1 METTNYLQFGAALI
15 FVLALI
21 GAIALLL
28 RAFGG
33 LNLTQG
39 RPGERRLR
47 VTESL
52 LIDARR
58 RILLIR
64 RDDEEYLVLLSPH
77 GDVILDDRIK
87 VKDEVHGEAQM
98 PLSNSTFLTIKT
110 EPRL

>member
-28 RAFGG
+28 RAVGG
-33 LNLTQG
+33 LQFAQG
-39 RPGERRLR
+39 RVGDRRLSI
-47 VTESL
+47 TESL
-52 LIDARR
+52 LVDARR
-58 RILLIR
+58 RVILVR

-87 VKDEVHGEAQM
+87 VKDIPEA
-98 PLSNSTFLTIKT
+98 PISNSTFVTIKT

>member
-28 RAFGG
+28 RAVGG
-33 LNLTQG
+33 LQFAQRRAG
-39 RPGERRLR
+39 DRRLSI
-47 VTESL
+47 TESL
-52 LIDARR
+52 LVDARR
-58 RILLIR
+58 RVILIR

-77 GDVILDDRIK
+77 GDVILDDRLK
-87 VKDEVHGEAQM
+87 VKDIPEA
-98 PLSNSTFLTIKT
+98 PISNSTFVTIKT

>member
-1 METTNYLQFGAALI
+1 MEATNYLQFGAALI

-28 RAFGG
+28 RAVGG
-33 LNLTQG
+33 LQFAQRG
-39 RPGERRLR
+39 PGDRRLSI
-47 VTESL
+47 TESL
-52 LIDARR
+52 LVDARR
-58 RILLIR
+58 RVILVR

-87 VKDEVHGEAQM
+87 VKDIPEA
-98 PLSNSTFLTIKT
+98 PISNSTFVTIKT

>member
-1 METTNYLQFGAALI
+1 MEPTNYLQFGAALI

-33 LNLTQG
+33 LNLAQG
-39 RPGERRLR
+39 RAGDRRLR
-47 VTESL
+47 IAESL

-58 RILLIR
+58 RVILVR

-77 GDVILDDRIK
+77 GDVVLDDRIK
-87 VKDEVHGEAQM
+87 VQDIPEA
-98 PLSNSTFLTIKT
+98 PISNSTFVTIKT

>member
-28 RAFGG
+28 RAVGG
-33 LNLTQG
+33 LQFAQG
-39 RPGERRLR
+39 RSGDRRLS

-52 LIDARR
+52 LVDARR
-58 RILLIR
+58 RVILIR

-77 GDVILDDRIK
+77 GDVILDDRLK
-87 VKDEVHGEAQM
+87 VKDIPEA
-98 PLSNSTFLTIKT
+98 PISNSTFVTIKT